1 MDHFLNYAS
10 SLCRVVLRGKAN
22 GKPFVVEREVK
33 VRGPGVRACNG
44 GRGPGL
50 ARVQGAGLGPR
61 SSQGPGFRVQGAGFR
76 VGVEWAARP
85 RHGRVGGA
93 QARPSGGAQV
103 VVVGEGE
110 ISAAGSCCCR
120 LLPNASN
127 CFHTFHLPLTASYCP

>member
-1 MDHFLNYAS
+1 MGARS
-10 SLCRVVLRGKAN
+10 SQGSGFRVQNAGFRVQNAGFR
-22 GKPFVVEREVK
+22 VQ
-33 VRGPGVRACNG
+33 GPGFRVQDAGFRVQDA
-44 GRGPGL
+44 RFRVQGPGF
-50 ARVQGAGLGPR
+50 RVQGAGFR
-61 SSQGPGFRVQGAGFR
+61 VQGPGFRVQGAGFR